1 MNMKESEKK
10 FASFRKFKIV
20 QAVVM
25 VLLEIGFII
34 ILVADP
40 VFRNSLYTNKTLFIL
55 SAMMWILMLFSLI
68 CIYIDIKK
76 MEVLSKDNAGLVRM
90 LNDKMQ
96 E

>member
-40 VFRNSLYTNKTLFIL
+40 VFRNSLYSNKTLFIL